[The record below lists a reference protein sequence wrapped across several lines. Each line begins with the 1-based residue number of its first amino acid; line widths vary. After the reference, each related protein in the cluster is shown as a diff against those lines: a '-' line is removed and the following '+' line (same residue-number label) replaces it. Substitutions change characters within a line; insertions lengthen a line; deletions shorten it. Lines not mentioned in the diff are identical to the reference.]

1 MLPVA
6 AQLQMAYA
14 DATDLACSGAQT
26 ADTVSMAGCA
36 LGLAALAFAWWYR
49 ARAALEDDHKTW
61 AAISLLA
68 FAAQM
73 LASMWVVPMGC
84 LSWHALSTFAG
95 YASPWIITAALFRS
109 ALAPTPE
116 ALSDKKSERPG
127 DPFA

>member
-1 MLPVA
+1 MHPVA

-14 DATDLACSGAQT
+14 DAVDLACSGAQT

-36 LGLAALAFAWWYR
+36 LGLAALVFAWWYR

-61 AAISLLA
+61 AAIALLA
-68 FAAQM
+68 FVAQV

-84 LSWHALSTFAG
+84 LSWHALSTFVG

-116 ALSDKKSERPG
+116 TLSDKTAGRPR